1 MSQKVIKFQK
11 SYLPNI
17 DDLVQE
23 EQQLNE
29 VIHNICN
36 RYKNENNTNTLNYCL
51 EALEGYRY
59 VPNKYL
65 IPSGTLI
72 RFLDTYKPSELKL
85 RLGGFVINDTGYRVT
100 FKSNGKVMS
109 LQKKNS
115 VIFSLITQDER
126 FRLILR

>member
-11 SYLPNI
+11 PYLPNI
-17 DDLVQE
+17 DNLVEE

-36 RYKNENNTNTLNYCL
+36 RYKNENNTNTLNYSL

-72 RFLDTYKPSELKL
+72 RFLDTYKPFELKL
-85 RLGGFVINDTGYRVT
+85 RLGGFVISDTGYRVT
-100 FKSNGKVMS
+100 FKSNGKIMS

-126 FRLILR
+126 FRLVLR

>member
-11 SYLPNI
+11 NYLPNI

-36 RYKNENNTNTLNYCL
+36 RYKNENNINTLNYCL

-100 FKSNGKVMS
+100 FKSNGKIMS

-126 FRLILR
+126 FRLVLR